1 MPSSDKY
8 TEETILDIKVW
19 TDNLFTFKTT
29 RYSGYRFIPGQ
40 FARLGV
46 TKPDSKVVWRP
57 YSIVS
62 ANYDESLEFY
72 SIVVPDGE
80 FTSELSKLKI
90 GDKLFVDKTNYGFL
104 TTDRFENGKDLWM
117 LSTGTGLAPFISILY
132 DFSTWEQYE
141 NIILVH
147 SVRHVEEL
155 AYQELIEGFK
165 THEFFSEFG
174 HKLKYVKTVTR
185 EKVAGTL
192 NARVTTLIENGGLE
206 AELGLP
212 LDLDRSR
219 VMICGNPE
227 MVDQTRV
234 LLQNKGMT
242 VSRRGQPGHLA
253 VENYW

>member
-1 MPSSDKY
+1 MSSSDKY
-8 TEETILDIKVW
+8 TEETILEIKVW

-29 RYSGYRFIPGQ
+29 RSPSYRFIPGQ

-46 TKPDSKVVWRP
+46 TKPDGKVVWRP

-62 ANYDESLEFY
+62 ANYDELLEFY
-72 SIVVPDGE
+72 SIVVPGGE
-80 FTSELSKLKI
+80 FTSELSQLKV

-132 DFSTWEQYE
+132 DFNTWEQYD
-141 NIILVH
+141 NLILVH
-147 SVRHVEEL
+147 TVRHPEEL
-155 AYQELIEGFK
+155 AYADLIEGFK
-165 THEFFSEFG
+165 EHEFFGEFA
-174 HKLKYVKTVTR
+174 HKLKYIKTVTR
-185 EKVAGTL
+185 EKVAGTI
-192 NARVTTLIENGGLE
+192 NARITTLIENGELE
-206 AELGLP
+206 RHAGIQLSLE
-212 LDLDRSR
+212 RSR

-227 MVDQTRV
+227 MVDQTRL
-234 LLQNKGMT
+234 LLQGKGMV